1 MRWRGWVETIPGWML
16 TGKNLTSKSKNVK
29 ITSKGQVTI
38 PEAMRRQYGFLPDT
52 EVSFVS
58 GKEGLVLKKG
68 APRNPSRSR
77 GEMMVERLAGSGN
90 GKWTTEKLMKLMRG

>member
-1 MRWRGWVETIPGWML
+1 M
-16 TGKNLTSKSKNVK
+16 K

-58 GKEGLVLKKG
+58 ARNGLILKKG
-68 APRNPSRSR
+68 PPNKRGKTR
-77 GEMMVERLAGSGN
+77 GEMMVERLSGSGTSEYS
-90 GKWTTEKLMKLMRG
+90 KWTTDKLMKLLRG

>member
-1 MRWRGWVETIPGWML
+1 M
-16 TGKNLTSKSKNVK
+16 K

-58 GKEGLVLKKG
+58 GKDGLLLKKG
-68 APRNPSRSR
+68 TPTKQGKTR
-77 GEMMVERLAGSGN
+77 GEMMVERLRGSGTSEYS
-90 GKWTTEKLMKLMRG
+90 KWTTDKLMKLLRG

>member
-1 MRWRGWVETIPGWML
+1 M
-16 TGKNLTSKSKNVK
+16 K

-68 APRNPSRSR
+68 FASKPSKSR
-77 GEMMVERLAGSGN
+77 GDMMVERLSGSGTSQYS
-90 GKWTTEKLMKLMRG
+90 KWTTEKLMKLMRG